1 VLFVGLFYFLQP
13 EGGVKERDERMQIV
27 IFTDLDGTLLHPRTY
42 SFEEAKPALDI
53 IRSRGIPLV
62 LCSSKTRAEIEA
74 YRKRLNNGHPF
85 ISENGGAIFVP
96 TGYFPFAVE
105 GEARG
110 AYIASILGA
119 PYDTIRK
126 EFIHLRENL
135 KTAVKGFGDMTVRE
149 VAELT
154 GLAVEEAVLAKEREF
169 DEPFVFES
177 KPDSGFLKAIEEEGL
192 RWTRGRLYHI
202 MGESDK
208 GNAVRMLK
216 TWYEREHGKIVSIGL
231 GDGLNDL
238 PLLNAVDHPVLVRKE
253 DASYEEGI
261 SMTNLIKADGIGPEG
276 WNRAVMRLLAG

>member
-1 VLFVGLFYFLQP
+1 MP
-13 EGGVKERDERMQIV
+13 KIV

-42 SFEEAKPALDI
+42 SFEEAKPALDMV
-53 IRSRGIPLV
+53 RSRSIPLV
-62 LCSSKTRAEIEA
+62 LCSSKARAEIEV

-96 TGYFPFAVE
+96 RGYFSFAVE
-105 GEARG
+105 GEPRG
-110 AYIASILGA
+110 AYIASILGT

-126 EFIHLRENL
+126 KFIHLRENL

-154 GLAVEEAVLAKEREF
+154 GLAGEEAVLAKEREF
-169 DEPFVFES
+169 DEPFIFEGR
-177 KPDSGFLKAIEEEGL
+177 PDGGFLKAIEVEGL
-192 RWTRGRLYHI
+192 RWTRGRFYHI

-208 GNAVRMLK
+208 GNAVRLLK
-216 TWYEREHGKIVSIGL
+216 TWYEKEHGEIVSIGL
-231 GDGLNDL
+231 GDGMNDL

-253 DASYEEGI
+253 DGAYEEEI

-276 WNRAVMRLLAG
+276 WNRAVMRLLAR